1 VGERANAVS
10 DDRDVDEIREDI
22 DQNRE
27 DMGRTIA
34 QIEERLS
41 PDSLQAQFTD
51 IVRET
56 TDRLL
61 AEFESKTS
69 ELSSR
74 INEQVQSAVHGAATA
89 RTEQVFSEAEDLVRK
104 AGKTLWQ
111 RASENPKAMALAASA
126 IGLLV
131 VERSDMTPHANGN
144 GGNGGGGMIQQ
155 ATSMMGSQVS
165 GLKEGISSL
174 ADQAGEK
181 ATNMIGDRKEQM
193 GQVAQQAPTSP
204 TAFWESQPFTVGLLA
219 AGLGFVAALSIPQSE
234 RERQVMAPVIEQAQE
249 RLDSMGVTDST
260 GQGEGGLIGQV
271 KQTGSEIIGQAKS
284 AATESLSQVGDAASS
299 LGKTAV
305 DTAQAAKNKPQR
317 PPG

>member
-1 VGERANAVS
+1 VS

-22 DQNRE
+22 EQNRE

-41 PDSLQAQFTD
+41 PDALQAQFTD

-69 ELSSR
+69 ELSAR

-89 RTEQVFSEAEDLVRK
+89 RTEQVFSEAEQFARK
-104 AGKTLWQ
+104 AGKTLWD
-111 RASENPKAMALAASA
+111 RASANPTAMALAASA
-126 IGLLV
+126 IGLLA
-131 VERSDMTPHANGN
+131 VERSDMGPNANGN
-144 GGNGGGGMIQQ
+144 GGMIQQ
-155 ATSMMGSQVS
+155 ATSMMGDQVS
-165 GLKEGISSL
+165 GLKESISSL
-174 ADQAGEK
+174 TNQAGEK
-181 ATNMIGDRKEQM
+181 ATGMIGDRKEQV
-193 GQVAQQAPTSP
+193 GQLAQQAPTSP

-271 KQTGSEIIGQAKS
+271 KQTGAEIIGQAKS
-284 AATESLSQVGDAASS
+284 AATETLNQAGDMATS

-305 DTAQAAKNKPQR
+305 DSAQAAKSKPQR
-317 PPG
+317 PTG

>member
-1 VGERANAVS
+1 VS

-22 DQNRE
+22 EQNRE

-41 PDSLQAQFTD
+41 PDALQAQFTD

-69 ELSSR
+69 ELSAR

-89 RTEQVFSEAEDLVRK
+89 RTEQVFSEAEQFARK
-104 AGKTLWQ
+104 AGKTLWD
-111 RASENPKAMALAASA
+111 RASANPTAMALAASA
-126 IGLLV
+126 IGLLA
-131 VERSDMTPHANGN
+131 VERSDMAPSANSN
-144 GGNGGGGMIQQ
+144 GGMGVIQQ
-155 ATSMMGSQVS
+155 ATSMMGDQVS
-165 GLKEGISSL
+165 GLKESISSL
-174 ADQAGEK
+174 TNQAGEK
-181 ATNMIGDRKEQM
+181 ATSMIGDRKEQV
-193 GQVAQQAPTSP
+193 GQLAQQAPAP

-234 RERQVMAPVIEQAQE
+234 RERQAMAPVIEQAQE
-249 RLDSMGVTDST
+249 RLDNMGVTDST
-260 GQGEGGLIGQV
+260 GQGDGGLIGQV
-271 KQTGSEIIGQAKS
+271 KQTGAEIIGQAKS
-284 AATESLSQVGDAASS
+284 AASESLSQAGDMATS

-305 DTAQAAKNKPQR
+305 DSAQAAKNKPER
-317 PPG
+317 PTG

>member
-1 VGERANAVS
+1 VS

-22 DQNRE
+22 EQNRE

-41 PDSLQAQFTD
+41 PDALQAQFTD

-69 ELSSR
+69 DISAR

-89 RTEQVFSEAEDLVRK
+89 RAEQVFSEAEQFARK

-111 RASENPKAMALAASA
+111 RASDNPTAMALAASA
-126 IGLLV
+126 IGLLA
-131 VERSDMTPHANGN
+131 VERSDMTPNANGN
-144 GGNGGGGMIQQ
+144 GGGMIQQ
-155 ATSMMGSQVS
+155 ATSMMGDQVS
-165 GLKEGISSL
+165 GLKESISSL
-174 ADQAGEK
+174 TNQAGEK
-181 ATNMIGDRKEQM
+181 ATSMIGDRKEQV
-193 GQVAQQAPTSP
+193 GQLAQQAPAP

-234 RERQVMAPVIEQAQE
+234 RERQAMAPVIEQAQE
-249 RLDSMGVTDST
+249 RLDNMGVTDST
-260 GQGEGGLIGQV
+260 GQGDGGLIGQV
-271 KQTGSEIIGQAKS
+271 KQTGAEIIGQAKN
-284 AATESLSQVGDAASS
+284 AATESLSQAGDMATS

-305 DTAQAAKNKPQR
+305 DSAQAAKNKPQQR
-317 PPG
+317 PTG

>member
-1 VGERANAVS
+1 VS

-22 DQNRE
+22 EQNRE

-56 TDRLL
+56 TERLL

-69 ELSSR
+69 ELSAR

-89 RTEQVFSEAEDLVRK
+89 RTEQVFSEAEEIVRK

-131 VERSDMTPHANGN
+131 VERSDMAPNANGN
-144 GGNGGGGMIQQ
+144 GGMIQQ
-155 ATSMMGSQVS
+155 ATSMMGDQVS
-165 GLKEGISSL
+165 GLREGISSL
-174 ADQAGEK
+174 TNQAGEK
-181 ATNMIGDRKEQM
+181 ATSMIGDRKEQV
-193 GQVAQQAPTSP
+193 GQLAQQTPTTP

-234 RERQVMAPVIEQAQE
+234 RERQVMTPVIEQAQE
-249 RLDSMGVTDST
+249 RLDNMGVTDST
-260 GQGEGGLIGQV
+260 GEGSGGLIGQV
-271 KQTGSEIIGQAKS
+271 KQTGAEIIGQAKN
-284 AATESLSQVGDAASS
+284 AATESLSQAGDMATS

-305 DTAQAAKNKPQR
+305 DSAQATKNKPQR
-317 PPG
+317 PTG